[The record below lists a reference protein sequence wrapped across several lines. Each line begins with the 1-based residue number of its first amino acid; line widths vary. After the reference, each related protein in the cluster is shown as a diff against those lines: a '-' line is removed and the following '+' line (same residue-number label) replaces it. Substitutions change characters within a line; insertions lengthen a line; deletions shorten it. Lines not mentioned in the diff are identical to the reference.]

1 MLDTGLRCLLLLA
14 RFHNIPADAAHILH
28 SLGQS
33 EGKISAAQIVISA
46 RSLGMTA
53 ARRKIHPKRLGKI
66 AIPAIG
72 EHIDGS
78 FFLIGR
84 SGKSDILIQFADKN
98 SPTLLPLED
107 FHSIWTGFAI
117 LAASKSSIIGE
128 LSRFD
133 FSWFIPA
140 IVRYRRLFFEV
151 IAASLVIQIF
161 ALITPLMFQV
171 VMDKVLVHRAESTLN
186 VIGLGIVLTAL
197 FEITLT
203 GLRSYIFSH
212 TSSRID
218 VELGGRLFRHLI
230 MLPLKYFSSRRVGD
244 SVARVKELENIRSF
258 LTSNSITLLLDFSF
272 SILFISILF
281 IYSWKLALA
290 VALSIPLYIMCAA
303 LATPAIRVRLTEKFN
318 KGAENHS
325 FLVETISAAETVK
338 SMAIEPLLAR
348 RWENNLAAYVTA
360 SLKAIN
366 INTITNSFT
375 SGISKLTSAFIL
387 WKGASLVTTG
397 ELTIGQLIA
406 FNMLANNVS
415 GPILRISTLWSDFQQ
430 VGISMQRLGD
440 ILNSRP
446 EVVGQRSVIPPISGK
461 ITMDNVSF
469 SYDPGRPAI
478 LDGISFSTFA
488 GEKIG
493 IVGKSGSG
501 KSTLAKLLQ
510 MLYPLSS
517 GRILIDD
524 FDISIL
530 EPSSLRRQIGVVLQE
545 NILFNQT
552 IRENIAIADP
562 GASLEAVV
570 QAAKLAGAHEFI
582 SELPEAY
589 DTVVGEH
596 GVGLSGGQRQRVAI
610 ARALMQDPRI
620 LVFDEATSALD
631 YESESI
637 IHQNLSEICR
647 NRTVLF
653 ISHRLSIMKSM
664 DRILFIEKGKIVE
677 EGTHSELLLASNR
690 QSRYARLYAL
700 QEMGA

>member
-1 MLDTGLRCLLLLA
+1 MIDTGLRCLLLLA

-28 SLGQS
+28 SLGRI
-33 EGKISAAQIVISA
+33 EGKISAAQIVLSA

-53 ARRKIHPKRLGKI
+53 ARRKIHPRRLGKV

-84 SGKSDILIQFADKN
+84 SGKDDILIQFADKN
-98 SPTLLPLED
+98 SPTHLSLED
-107 FHSIWTGFAI
+107 FYSIWTGFAI
-117 LAASKSSIIGE
+117 LAASKASIIGE

-140 IVRYRRLFFEV
+140 IVRYRRLLFEV
-151 IAASLVIQIF
+151 IAASLMIQIF

-171 VMDKVLVHRAESTLN
+171 VMDKVIVHRAESTLN
-186 VIGLGIVLTAL
+186 VIGLGIALTAL

-272 SILFISILF
+272 SIIFISIMF
-281 IYSWKLALA
+281 IYSWRLALA
-290 VALSIPLYIMCAA
+290 VALSIPLYILCAVF
-303 LATPAIRVRLTEKFN
+303 ATPAIRARLTEKFN

-348 RWENNLAAYVTA
+348 RWENNLAAYVTS

-366 INTITNSFT
+366 INTITNSLT
-375 SGISKLTSAFIL
+375 TGISKLTSAFIL
-387 WKGASLVTTG
+387 WKGASLVATG

-446 EVVGQRSVIPPISGK
+446 EVVGQRSAIPPISGK
-461 ITMDNVSF
+461 ITMENVSF
-469 SYDPGRPAI
+469 SYDPGQPAI
-478 LDGISFSTFA
+478 LDGVSFSTFA

-510 MLYPLSS
+510 MLYPPSS
-517 GRILIDD
+517 GRILVDD

-570 QAAKLAGAHEFI
+570 HAAKLAGAHEFI

-610 ARALMQDPRI
+610 ARALMQNPRI

-637 IHQNLSEICR
+637 IHRNLSEICR

-677 EGTHSELLLASNR
+677 EGTHFELLLASNR